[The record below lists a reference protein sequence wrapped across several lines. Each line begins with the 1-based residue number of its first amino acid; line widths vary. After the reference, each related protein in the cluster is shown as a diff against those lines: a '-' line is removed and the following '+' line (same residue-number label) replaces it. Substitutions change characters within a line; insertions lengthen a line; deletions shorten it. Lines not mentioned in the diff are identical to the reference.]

1 MTDAPKITAIANWFG
16 SNRMLAAAVGEEVAG
31 SDWVGV
37 PFFGGGTEL
46 RYITA
51 RTIVCADLHRH
62 VINLA
67 QVMADTAS
75 NREMRRRLRGLL
87 FHPDVLEGAQYRC
100 RLREEVMVRGITGAG
115 ALFMADDTVERV
127 NFDDPVGWAVDYF
140 VCSWMGR
147 SGTMGTDGEFRAPL
161 SVRWEAGG
169 GDSVVRFRN
178 MIESA
183 RAWQSIL
190 RRATFVSMDVF
201 EFLAMVKDRPGHTL
215 YLDPPFPDAGDA
227 YKHKFTPAHQ
237 RRLAAVLGAF
247 KQARIVCRFYD
258 HPLIRDLYGGPRW
271 TWRRMVG
278 RDMANQAKPE
288 VLIINGPSFVG
299 GEV

>member
-1 MTDAPKITAIANWFG
+1 MIEEPKITTIASWFG
-16 SNRMLAAAVGEEVAG
+16 SNRMLAAAVGEELAG
-31 SDWVGV
+31 SEWVGI

-46 RYITA
+46 RYINA
-51 RTIVCADLHRH
+51 RTIVAADLHRH

-67 QVMADTAS
+67 QVMADPAQ

-87 FHPDVLEGAQYRC
+87 FHPDVLADAQKRC
-100 RLREEVMVRGITGAG
+100 RAREEYT
-115 ALFMADDTVERV
+115 ALNNIIGTDRLFGSPTEAPVDFAD
-127 NFDDPVGWAVDYF
+127 NIGWAVDYF

-147 SGTMGTDGEFRAPL
+147 SGTMGTDSEFRAPL

-183 RAWQSIL
+183 RAWQRIL
-190 RRATFVSMDVF
+190 RRATFQCMDVF
-201 EFLAMVKDRPGHTL
+201 DFLGMVKDRPGHTV

-227 YKHKFTPAHQ
+227 YKHKFTPALQ
-237 RRLAAVLGAF
+237 RRLATTLAKF
-247 KQARIVCRFYD
+247 EHARIVCRFYI
-258 HPLIRDLYGGPRW
+258 HPLIEELYPEGRW
-271 TWRRMVG
+271 TYRRMVG

-288 VLIINGPSFVG
+288 VLIINGDSHAG
-299 GEV
+299 GGA